1 MIARMKTLQLGLIGL
16 GSHGARYAAH
26 LAAGEVEGARLAV
39 ACRRDR
45 AAGEAQAE
53 ALDTRFTA
61 DYRQVLQDPEVDAVI
76 VVVPPAL
83 NLPIAAEALA
93 AGKGVLVEKPLAP
106 DAGSARRLVEAARAA
121 AVPAMVAQTLRFN
134 AVVLAVRERLAS
146 LGPLRLIS
154 LSQRFEPS
162 SRIWLDDPESGGI
175 LRNTG
180 VHSFDLLR
188 FLTGLEVEEALCLTG
203 RIVTRN
209 TEDAFAAMLRLSGGP
224 LAVVENDR
232 ATSARSGGIEVVGEK
247 GQLRGDHVRHTLEE
261 GRGSDWSPIPLPPKV
276 PTVRECLKAFVAAM
290 RGESPVAIPLEEG
303 LRAVAIVDACRE
315 SAEKKGPRRVAGPGS
330 VGSGGVSPG
339 F

>member
-1 MIARMKTLQLGLIGL
+1 METLQLGLIGM

-39 ACRRDR
+39 TCRRNR

-53 ALDTRFTA
+53 KLDARFTA
-61 DYRQVLQDPEVDAVI
+61 DYRQVLEDSEVDAVI
-76 VVVPPAL
+76 IVVPPAL
-83 NLPIAAEALA
+83 NVPIAAEAIA

-106 DAGSARRLVEAARAA
+106 DAVSARRLVEAARAA
-121 AVPAMVAQTLRFN
+121 AIPAMVAQTLRFN

-162 SRIWLDDPESGGI
+162 SRAWLDEPESGGI

-180 VHSFDLLR
+180 VHSFDLIR
-188 FLTGLEVEEALCLTG
+188 FLTGREVEEALCFTQS
-203 RIVTRN
+203 IITRH
-209 TEDAFAAMLRLSGGP
+209 TEDAFAAVLRLSGGA

-232 ATSARSGGIEVVGEK
+232 ATAARSGGIEVVGER

-261 GRGSDWSPIPLPPKV
+261 GRGNEWTPIPLSPKAA
-276 PTVRECLKAFVAAM
+276 TVRECLKAFVAAL
-290 RGESPVAIPLEEG
+290 RGEAPVAIPLEEG

-330 VGSGGVSPG
+330 VESDSVSRES
-339 F
+339 

>member
-1 MIARMKTLQLGLIGL
+1 MKMLQLGLIGM
-16 GSHGARYAAH
+16 GSHGSRYAAH
-26 LAAGEVEGARLAV
+26 LAAGEVEGAALSI

-53 ALDTRFTA
+53 ELDARFTD
-61 DYRQVLQDPEVDAVI
+61 DYRQVLEDPEVDAVI
-76 VVVPPAL
+76 IVVPPAL
-83 NLPIAAEALA
+83 NVPIAGEALA

-106 DAGSARRLVEAARAA
+106 DAVSGRRLVEAARAA

-134 AVVLAVRERLAS
+134 SVVLAVRERIGS

-162 SRIWLDDPESGGI
+162 SRIWLDEPESGGI

-188 FLTGLEVEEALCLTG
+188 FLTGREVEEALCFT
-203 RIVTRN
+203 RSIVTRR
-209 TEDAFAAMLRLSGGP
+209 TEDAFAAVLRLSGGA

-232 ATSARSGGIEVVGEK
+232 ATAARSGAIEIVGEK
-247 GQLRGDHVRHTLEE
+247 GQLRGDHVRHILEE
-261 GRGSDWSPIPLPPKV
+261 GRVSEWTPVPLPPKA
-276 PTVRECLKAFVAAM
+276 PTVRECLQAFVAAL
-290 RGESPVAIPLEEG
+290 RGEAPVSIPLEEG
-303 LRAVAIVDACRE
+303 LRAVEIVDACRE

-330 VGSGGVSPG
+330 VEADSVSRES
-339 F
+339 